1 MNMTDWFWRGDYG
14 AAPTNYIAL
23 IIALLLAFLCGHVI
37 AWTYMFTHTGLSYS
51 RSYVNTLI
59 LMPVIVALV
68 MLILANNL
76 VLAFGLMAIFAMVR
90 FRSILRDTLDTAY
103 VLAVIVIGLACGT
116 LKFTSA
122 IIGCLATALIMLYF
136 WATAFGTRHRY
147 NLILN
152 IQWVRPAGE
161 LGDLRQVLLRHSRH
175 AQCASQRSNEGYPG
189 IDLSY
194 RLLLRDPERGQEMLD
209 ELRALKGVARVSS
222 LHSGDESEL

>member
-1 MNMTDWFWRGDYG
+1 MNDWFLRGDYG

-23 IIALLLAFLCGHVI
+23 VIGLLLAFVCGHTV
-37 AWTYMFTHTGLSYS
+37 AWVYMCTHTGLSYS

-68 MLILANNL
+68 MMILANNL

-116 LKFTSA
+116 SKFTSA
-122 IIGCLATALIMLYF
+122 VIGCLATAGIMFYF
-136 WATAFGTRHRY
+136 WATAFGTRQRY
-147 NLILN
+147 DLIVN
-152 IQWVRPAGE
+152 VQWVRPAAELGE
-161 LGDLRQVLLRHSRH
+161 LRQLLARHSRH
-175 AQCASQRSNEGYPG
+175 TQFASQRSNEGSPG

-194 RLLLRDPERGQEMLD
+194 RLLLRDPARSHELID
-209 ELRALKGVARVSS
+209 ELRALKGVARITSV
-222 LHSGDESEL
+222 HAGDESEM